1 MIAMVRRVCVL
12 LAAFFSIAVMSGC
25 ATTLPEGHV
34 LDSRDPYES
43 YNRSMFEFNTR
54 VDEAVIKPVAQA
66 YQSGVPKPI
75 RTGVSNFFGN
85 LSDLVSTVHH
95 LLQAEGSK
103 AGQSAGR
110 VLVNTTV
117 GILGLLDPATEMG
130 ILKVSKE
137 DFGQTFGRWGA
148 EPGAYIV
155 LPFLGPSTG
164 RDAIG
169 TVLDIATDPMGP
181 LLDMETSGRVAT
193 WGLKI
198 IDMRSGLLELEPM
211 IDTLSFDRYLSV
223 RDAYLAR
230 RQQQVT
236 NGEIPNPLP

>member
-12 LAAFFSIAVMSGC
+12 LAAFVSIAVMSGC

-54 VDEAVIKPVAQA
+54 VDEAVITPFAQA

-155 LPFLGPSTG
+155 LPIFGPSTT
-164 RDAIG
+164 RDTLG
-169 TVLDIATDPMGP
+169 TALDLAADPIGP
-181 LLDMETSGRVAT
+181 LLDMSTT
-193 WGLKI
+193 WRYAVRGVRI
-198 IDMRSGLLELEPM
+198 VDTRAGLLELDPM
-211 IDTLSFDRYLSV
+211 LDNLSFDRYMAA
-223 RDAYLAR
+223 RDAFLAR
-230 RQQQVT
+230 RQQQVS
-236 NGEIPNPLP
+236 NGADVR

>member
-1 MIAMVRRVCVL
+1 MICLARRAFRVFAAL
-12 LAAFFSIAVMSGC
+12 LSIAVLNGC

-43 YNRSMFEFNTR
+43 YNRAMFEFNTQ
-54 VDEAVIKPVAQA
+54 VDEAVFKPVAQA
-66 YQSGVPKPI
+66 YQSNIPKPL

-85 LSDLVSTVHH
+85 LSDLISTLHH

-110 VLVNTTV
+110 VLVNTTI
-117 GILGLLDPATEMG
+117 GILGFLDPATDMG

-148 EPGAYIV
+148 DSGAYLV
-155 LPFLGPSTG
+155 LPLLGPSTG
-164 RDAIG
+164 RDAFG
-169 TVLDIATDPMGP
+169 TVLDIAIDPIGP
-181 LLDMETSGRVAT
+181 LLDVETTGRVAL
-193 WGLKI
+193 WGLKVT
-198 IDMRSGLLELEPM
+198 DTRAGLLEVETM

-223 RDAYLAR
+223 REAYLAR
-230 RQQQVT
+230 RQQQIS
-236 NGEIPNPLP
+236 NGEIPSPLP